1 MCKGLIGKKMGMTSV
16 FGPQGES
23 IPVTVIKVGP
33 CVVTQIKRESTD
45 GYNALQLGF
54 EEKKAQRVNK
64 PLKGHMSKSGKRCF
78 AHLKEFPVDDP
89 EAYKL
94 GQEVSPEIFS
104 VGERV
109 DISGRTKGRGFS
121 GVIKRHGFG
130 GGRMTH
136 GSHSKRIPGSVGCSA
151 TPSKII
157 RGKKMPGRY
166 GFEKQTMR
174 NLQIVDIRPD
184 DGLIL
189 VKGAVPGFRTG
200 LVEVKKLKYT
210 K

>member
-54 EEKKAQRVNK
+54 EEKKAARVNK
-64 PLKGHMSKSGKRCF
+64 PLTGHMQKSGKRLF

-89 EAYKL
+89 EQYKL
-94 GQEVSPEIFS
+94 GQEVPPEIFS

-121 GVIKRHGFG
+121 GVIKRHGFS
-130 GGRMTH
+130 GGRQTH

-157 RGKKMPGRY
+157 RGKKMPGHY
-166 GFEKQTMR
+166 GFAKQTMR

-200 LVEVKKLKYT
+200 LVEVKKLKFT